1 MLSEEKQERANA
13 MEQEEGGGRRRR
25 KYVPSGGVP
34 SVAMQERGGRTGE
47 GWRKSRMEETQKRTI
62 EAGAGGGACQWSR
75 RRKQKEE
82 KQECANPS
90 TRYSQQG
97 RRSTQGIIHLHL

>member
-62 EAGAGGGACQWSR
+62 EAGAGGERASGPGGGSR
-75 RRKQKEE
+75 RKRNKSVPILARGIPSKEE
-82 KQECANPS
+82 GLLRE
-90 TRYSQQG
+90 
-97 RRSTQGIIHLHL
+97 